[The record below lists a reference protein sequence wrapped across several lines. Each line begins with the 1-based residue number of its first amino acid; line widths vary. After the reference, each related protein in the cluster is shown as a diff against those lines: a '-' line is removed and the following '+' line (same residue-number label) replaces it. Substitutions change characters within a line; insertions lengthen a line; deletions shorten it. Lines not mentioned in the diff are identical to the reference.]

1 MSIFRRGTLKPQ
13 HPLPAPTPEP
23 VKPPKNIGR
32 LAIIVG
38 HSKKDGGASS
48 VAPINMN
55 EYTFHT
61 KVIVPIMQAECEAR
75 GIEYRVFL
83 RDGTDIS
90 GVGAAV
96 SDWAKGYPKTCS
108 IELHFNS
115 ASGNPQGSETLYD
128 TNEKDNERFAKLVQ
142 NRMCQILKRTGS
154 GDRGAKITNSGRG
167 SHNLTSVKCT
177 GCLVEPFFGNI
188 TSECKLMWDN
198 HTAYAR
204 CLVHAA
210 EDYLLSL

>member
-1 MSIFRRGTLKPQ
+1 MSIFKKGTLKPQ
-13 HPLPAPTPEP
+13 NPIPTPLPEP
-23 VKPPKNIGR
+23 KLLGR
-32 LAIIVG
+32 MAIIVG

-48 VAPINMN
+48 VSPISMN

-61 KVIVPIMQAECEAR
+61 KIIVPIMQNECEKL
-75 GIEYRVFL
+75 GIESRIFL

-96 SDWAKGYPKTCS
+96 SDWTKGDPKTCA

-115 ASGNPQGSETLYD
+115 ASGNPQGTETLYD
-128 TNEKDNERFAKLVQ
+128 TNEKDNTKFAQLVQ
-142 NRMCQILKRTGS
+142 NRMCQVLNRIGS
-154 GDRGAKITNSGRG
+154 SDRGIKLTNNGRG

-188 TSECKLMWDN
+188 HSECELMWKN
-198 HTAYAR
+198 HDAYAR
-204 CLVHAA
+204 SLVHAA
-210 EDYLLSL
+210 QDYLSSL